1 MSATYKDLKLNS
13 ADGTFN
19 DCLISSLLKRHF
31 SSTQSAKDPF
41 QIQISKNI
49 ADVKTAL
56 DILNTDHVPEL
67 SYPCLALL
75 EKTLT
80 NATIRY
86 VVISKNGKPVLFA
99 YYQIFTLTAAN
110 FNLENN
116 SAFVKHIL
124 KAFVNLKKAKA
135 VMLGNVLRNETTSHC
150 YDHSVF
156 TVDEA
161 TEAIAGIAE
170 KIAADECATA
180 IVLKELPPIT
190 AQAQQLLSENGY
202 STPFEDQVMD
212 MEVDPNWHTLSDYV
226 NDLSKKYK
234 TRAKKALAAIAPLEI
249 KALTTVEVAAYEQ
262 DIDRLFSAT
271 VHQQPFTLTQPQPG
285 YFTELKRMYGD
296 SFEVIG
302 FMKDGKLIAF
312 YTAFTGVDY
321 YHIYYV
327 GFDYELNNT
336 YQLYFNILFSGLE
349 RAILSG
355 KKVLQLGRTSF
366 DAKASLGAKARKLS
380 YFIKMEYI
388 PDFVVKWFVKYFS
401 AMENSKW
408 KQRNPLK
415 ENGAM
420 A

>member
-1 MSATYKDLKLNS
+1 MSATYKDLRLNKPDS
-13 ADGTFN
+13 TFN
-19 DCLISSLLKRHF
+19 DCLISSLLKQHF
-31 SSTQSAKDPF
+31 SPAQSAKDPF
-41 QIQISKNI
+41 QIQISKKI
-49 ADVKTAL
+49 AEVKDAL
-56 DILNTDHVPEL
+56 DQLNTNQVPEL
-67 SYPCLALL
+67 SYGCLALL
-75 EKTLT
+75 ETTLR
-80 NATIRY
+80 NASMRY

-99 YYQIFTLTAAN
+99 YYQIFTLTASN

-190 AQAQQLLSENGY
+190 AQAQQLLADNGY
-202 STPFEDQVMD
+202 TTPFEDRVMD
-212 MEVDPNWHTLSDYV
+212 MDIDPTWHTLADYI
-226 NDLSKKYK
+226 NALSKKYK

-249 KALTTVEVAAYEQ
+249 KTLTENEVLQYEQ

-271 VHQQPFTLTQPQPG
+271 VHQQPFTLTQPQQG
-285 YFTELKRMYGD
+285 YFTELKRMYKD
-296 SFEVIG
+296 DFEVIG
-302 FMKDGKLIAF
+302 FMLEGKLIAF
-312 YTAFTGVDY
+312 YTAFSGPDY

-327 GFDYELNNT
+327 GFDYALNNT
-336 YQLYFNILFSGLE
+336 YQLYFNILFLGLE

-366 DAKASLGAKARKLS
+366 DAKASLGAKARPLS

-388 PDFVVKWFVKYFS
+388 PDFMVKWFVKYFS

-415 ENGAM
+415 ENGSM

>member
-1 MSATYKDLKLNS
+1 MSATYKDLKLS
-13 ADGTFN
+13 SSDSSFN
-19 DCLISSLLKRHF
+19 DCLVSSLLKRHF
-31 SSTQSAKDPF
+31 LSTQSAKDPF

-56 DILNTDHVPEL
+56 DTLNTEHVPEL

-75 EKTLT
+75 EKTLA

-99 YYQIFTLTAAN
+99 YYQIFTMTAAN

-116 SAFVKHIL
+116 NAFVKHVL

-180 IVLKELPPIT
+180 IILKELPPIT
-190 AQAQQLLSENGY
+190 AQAQQLLTENGY

-212 MEVDPNWHTLSDYV
+212 MHITPEWHTLNDYI
-226 NDLSKKYK
+226 NALSKKYK
-234 TRAKKALAAIAPLEI
+234 ARAKKALAAIETLEI
-249 KALTTVEVAAYEQ
+249 RALTNSETAHYEK

-271 VHQQPFTLTQPQPG
+271 VHQQPFTLTQPQAG
-285 YFTELKRMYGD
+285 YFTALKEMYND

-302 FMKDGKLIAF
+302 FMRDGQLIAF
-312 YTAFTGVDY
+312 YTAFTGAEY

-349 RAILSG
+349 RAILVG

-366 DAKASLGAKARKLS
+366 DAKASLGAKARPLS

-388 PDFVVKWFVKYFS
+388 PDFVIKWFVKYFS

-415 ENGAM
+415 ENGVVA
-420 A
+420 